1 MRWLLR
7 HRVGGWECFN
17 MQLNL
22 LMASLY
28 NVVIVT
34 ISVYTDISPLNIH
47 HNPVFNN
54 KWLYLCFPSE
64 HLLSKPH
71 RAREWTEFTAVAQL
85 LLSHFSS
92 PSQVP
97 LCLSPLDIS
106 LAPWHSTSQFSQ
118 YFFHPVPAPLERGVS
133 AFCWLIF
140 LQYSSPSHAKFREKC
155 TCKWVGQG
163 PSWFYLA
170 GPHGR
175 HILLSVY
182 HIIL

>member
-7 HRVGGWECFN
+7 HRVGGWEHFN

-54 KWLYLCFPSE
+54 QCLYLCFPSE

-71 RAREWTEFTAVAQL
+71 RAWERTEFTADCSVITQSFFLSFKSSFVPKPFRHFLGSLAQRFSIFSVLFPPSTCPSQKRSLCL
-85 LLSHFSS
+85 LLTDLVSIFFSKS
-92 PSQVP
+92 CNRAEV
-97 LCLSPLDIS
+97 
-106 LAPWHSTSQFSQ
+106 
-118 YFFHPVPAPLERGVS
+118 
-133 AFCWLIF
+133 
-140 LQYSSPSHAKFREKC
+140 
-155 TCKWVGQG
+155 QG
-163 PSWFYLA
+163 KFYL
-170 GPHGR
+170 
-175 HILLSVY
+175 
-182 HIIL
+182 

>member
-7 HRVGGWECFN
+7 HRVGGWQCFN

-64 HLLSKPH
+64 HLSKPH
-71 RAREWTEFTAVAQL
+71 RAREWTVHCCCSVITQSFFLSFTSSFVPKPFRHFLGSLAQHFSIFSVLFPPSTCTSWKRSLCL
-85 LLSHFSS
+85 LLTDLSSIFFSKS
-92 PSQVP
+92 CNRVE
-97 LCLSPLDIS
+97 
-106 LAPWHSTSQFSQ
+106 
-118 YFFHPVPAPLERGVS
+118 V
-133 AFCWLIF
+133 
-140 LQYSSPSHAKFREKC
+140 
-155 TCKWVGQG
+155 QG
-163 PSWFYLA
+163 KVYL
-170 GPHGR
+170 
-175 HILLSVY
+175 
-182 HIIL
+182 